1 MKDKINCKSFT
12 KKIKTYFVGNK
23 CHNKLDNLIT
33 LSRSN
38 NDEYDSVMDYLF
50 YVVLNLTPEQYLNSI
65 ELTDYEPDENEIKI
79 LNKNFFNYKE
89 KVKLSSELNEQLNK
103 MVDYIRKKALFEK
116 RIEKIGNKYIPNEYY
131 NMYYLQKKMFLFYK
145 ENKEWKEWLI

>member
-65 ELTDYEPDENEIKI
+65 ELNDYEPDDDEIKI

-89 KVKLSSELNEQLNK
+89 KVKLSSELNEQLNR
-103 MVDYIRKKALFEK
+103 MVDYIREKALFEK

-145 ENKEWKEWLI
+145 ENKEWKE

>member
-1 MKDKINCKSFT
+1 MKDKVNCKGFT

-50 YVVLNLTPEQYLNSI
+50 YVVL
-65 ELTDYEPDENEIKI
+65 KH
-79 LNKNFFNYKE
+79 
-89 KVKLSSELNEQLNK
+89 
-103 MVDYIRKKALFEK
+103 
-116 RIEKIGNKYIPNEYY
+116 
-131 NMYYLQKKMFLFYK
+131 
-145 ENKEWKEWLI
+145 

>member
-103 MVDYIRKKALFEK
+103 MVDYIREKALSEK

-145 ENKEWKEWLI
+145 E

>member
-50 YVVLNLTPEQYLNSI
+50 YIVLNLTPEQYLNSI

-145 ENKEWKEWLI
+145 ENKEWKE

>member
-103 MVDYIRKKALFEK
+103 MVDYIRQKALFEK

-145 ENKEWKEWLI
+145 ENKEWKE

>member
-103 MVDYIRKKALFEK
+103 MVDYIREKALSEK
-116 RIEKIGNKYIPNEYY
+116 RIEKIGNKYIPDEYY

-145 ENKEWKEWLI
+145 ENKEWKE

>member
-38 NDEYDSVMDYLF
+38 NDEYDSVMYYLF

-65 ELTDYEPDENEIKI
+65 ELTYYEPDENEIKI

-103 MVDYIRKKALFEK
+103 MVDYIRKKALSEK

-145 ENKEWKEWLI
+145 ENKEWKE

>member
-65 ELTDYEPDENEIKI
+65 ELTDYEPNENEIKI

-103 MVDYIRKKALFEK
+103 MVDYIREKALSEK

-145 ENKEWKEWLI
+145 ENKEWKE

>member
-103 MVDYIRKKALFEK
+103 MVDYIREKALSEK

-145 ENKEWKEWLI
+145 ENKE

>member
-1 MKDKINCKSFT
+1 MKDKVNCKSFT

-65 ELTDYEPDENEIKI
+65 ELNDYEPDDNEIKI

-89 KVKLSSELNEQLNK
+89 KVKLSSELNEQLNR
-103 MVDYIRKKALFEK
+103 MVDYIREKALFEK

-145 ENKEWKEWLI
+145 ENKE

>member
-65 ELTDYEPDENEIKI
+65 ELTDYEPNENEIKI

-103 MVDYIRKKALFEK
+103 MVDYIREKALFEK

-145 ENKEWKEWLI
+145 ENKEWKE

>member
-1 MKDKINCKSFT
+1 
-12 KKIKTYFVGNK
+12 
-23 CHNKLDNLIT
+23 
-33 LSRSN
+33 
-38 NDEYDSVMDYLF
+38 MDYLF

-65 ELTDYEPDENEIKI
+65 ELNDYEPDDDEIKT
-79 LNKNFFNYKE
+79 LNENFFNYKK

-103 MVDYIRKKALFEK
+103 MINYIREKAVNEK

-145 ENKEWKEWLI
+145 ENKELK

>member
-1 MKDKINCKSFT
+1 MKDKINCKNFT

-145 ENKEWKEWLI
+145 ENKEWKE